1 MRTKIFMA
9 FALSLLL
16 FSLFSCDLFT
26 HSIGSNLFG
35 QNFSKSYEERFS
47 SEKDTEALANLA
59 NNIEVQ
65 RDTDAT
71 VALINELSSRPED
84 EITSLPI
91 EAQNGIFNL
100 LVSSAIP
107 FSSIIQSVS
116 QAQTEGTDSQNAII
130 DTLVNVARTVDT
142 TAVAV
147 LLNNPDTLAQAD
159 VTSLIVG
166 SLAMITQIIGH
177 ELDES
182 QNSEAASEK
191 FGDIQTVL
199 VGMDQGTSAGQAA
212 AQAVAEGYISQDS
225 QKALEGVIN
234 CILAL
239 GGASDLTDSSGNP
252 VNRTEDLKETS
263 IGGFDLKVLLGLSS
277 ENNSGDSSGG
287 NGEG

>member
-1 MRTKIFMA
+1 
-9 FALSLLL
+9 
-16 FSLFSCDLFT
+16 
-26 HSIGSNLFG
+26 
-35 QNFSKSYEERFS
+35 
-47 SEKDTEALANLA
+47 
-59 NNIEVQ
+59 
-65 RDTDAT
+65 
-71 VALINELSSRPED
+71 
-84 EITSLPI
+84 
-91 EAQNGIFNL
+91 
-100 LVSSAIP
+100 
-107 FSSIIQSVS
+107 
-116 QAQTEGTDSQNAII
+116 
-130 DTLVNVARTVDT
+130 
-142 TAVAV
+142 
-147 LLNNPDTLAQAD
+147 
-159 VTSLIVG
+159 
-166 SLAMITQIIGH
+166 MITQIIGH